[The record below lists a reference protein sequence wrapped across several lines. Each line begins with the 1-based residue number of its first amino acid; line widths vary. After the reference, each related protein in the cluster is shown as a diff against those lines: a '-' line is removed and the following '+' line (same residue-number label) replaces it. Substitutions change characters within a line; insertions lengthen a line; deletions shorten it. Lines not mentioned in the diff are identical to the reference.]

1 MVGRWSPRFG
11 GVGAFEPCDAR
22 PYGAGPVSLWEGIL
36 TSLVVPI
43 LGGVL
48 WIIRRVE
55 QHGIEIFGPTRTNG
69 LRGDVK
75 ELKAWRET
83 MPKQFEAT
91 RHLLRNEFQG
101 DLGELELRVR
111 ALERQR

>member
-1 MVGRWSPRFG
+1 MPGWLEIVIG
-11 GVGAFEPCDAR
+11 
-22 PYGAGPVSLWEGIL
+22 SL
-36 TSLVVPI
+36 LVPA

-48 WIIRRVE
+48 WLLRRVE
-55 QHGIEIFGPTRTNG
+55 QHGIELFGPTRSNG

-75 ELKAWRET
+75 ELKAWRDT
-83 MPKQFEAT
+83 MPKQFEET

-101 DLGELELRVR
+101 DLGELELRIR